1 MHGKTTIKKDKSLS
15 LTGIRAPDRPKRSLV
30 TTPTTPPQI
39 VRERRLSNSI
49 NWLIKGELMCRATIR
64 RSLHWI

>member
-1 MHGKTTIKKDKSLS
+1 MLPEKDKSLS
-15 LTGIRAPDRPKRSLV
+15 LTGIRDPDRPKRSLV

-39 VRERRLSNSI
+39 VRDRRLSNSI
-49 NWLIKGELMCRATIR
+49 NWLIKGELMCRAIIR